1 MKTLIVE
8 DDETSAK
15 LMSYI
20 LAPYGKSDFAS
31 NGLEAIK
38 LFSLALNKNEPYDL
52 ICLDIM
58 MPEMDGHEVLKNIR
72 EIEYGKK
79 IFGQAGV
86 KVIMTSALSD
96 SDNILSAF
104 REQCE
109 GYIIKPVEKA
119 QFIATLKK
127 IGLIKE

>member
-20 LAPYGKSDFAS
+20 LAPYSLCDFAA

-38 LFSLALNKNEPYDL
+38 LFSLSLNKNEPYNL

-58 MPEMDGHEVLKNIR
+58 MPEMDGHDVLKKIR
-72 EIEYGKK
+72 EIEYEKN
-79 IFGQAGV
+79 IYGQAGV
-86 KVIMTSALSD
+86 KIIMTSALSD

-109 GYIIKPVEKA
+109 GYIIKPVEKSE
-119 QFIATLKK
+119 FLATLKK
-127 IGLIKE
+127 IGIIKE

>member
-15 LMSYI
+15 LMGYI
-20 LAPYGKSDFAS
+20 LAPYSTFDYAR

-38 LFSLALNKNEPYDL
+38 LFSMALSKDEPYDL

-58 MPEMDGHEVLKNIR
+58 MPEMDGHDVLKNIR
-72 EIEYGKK
+72 DIEYGKN
-79 IFGQAGV
+79 IFGHSGV

-109 GYIIKPVEKA
+109 GYIIKPVEKE
-119 QFIATLKK
+119 QFLNTLKK
-127 IGLIKE
+127 IGIIKE